1 MEKRFLNILACPNCK
16 GKLSFDKTTQELI
29 CDLDKLAFA
38 VREGIPVMLIDQ
50 ARQIQPTVNP

>member
-16 GKLSFDKTTQELI
+16 GKLSFDETTQELI